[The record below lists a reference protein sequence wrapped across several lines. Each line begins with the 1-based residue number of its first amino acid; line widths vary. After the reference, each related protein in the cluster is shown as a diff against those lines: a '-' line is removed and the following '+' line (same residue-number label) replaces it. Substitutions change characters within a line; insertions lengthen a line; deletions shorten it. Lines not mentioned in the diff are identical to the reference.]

1 MFRITYFF
9 WRAVFLEQLLFQ
21 KTLPSVTA
29 TFFRGATFLQYTLS
43 EELVTVTVT
52 VSFHVALLI
61 YSLVI
66 KLTQYQLSGV

>member
-29 TFFRGATFLQYTLS
+29 TFFRGATFLQYTFS
-43 EELVTVTVT
+43 EELVT